1 MIRWLARIV
10 ALLFVVVAVWG
21 GRHFLADKDGLE
33 LRTVSLERGPLRL
46 TVSTTGKL
54 APTNQVTVG
63 SEVSGTVDQVL
74 VTYNDRVSRGQTIA
88 IIKPE
93 YYQAQHE
100 QALAEHAK
108 AIAHVKQLEVTERE
122 ALRELQ
128 RIEKLRSNGAASDE
142 EYYVHKAAYDAARA
156 ATEVAHAAIPAA
168 ESQVHLTAYTLK
180 RAVITSPIDG
190 IVLDRRVDVGQ
201 TVAATL
207 QTPVLFVLAE
217 DLAQM
222 DLLADVS
229 ESDIGYVATGQ
240 PVTFTVNA
248 FRNRTF
254 EGYVR
259 QIRNEPRTIGDVVN
273 YTVVISVRND
283 QYLFRPG
290 MPADV
295 EIQIVQEDQTTKIAN
310 AALRFRPP
318 LPPDAVRRQID
329 QLTWPEP
336 PAPVRVLGTRPAS
349 TQPGSVAVLPPPIE
363 PAKGT
368 LWQYEHGQWKP
379 VPVWTLYTDNRE
391 TAIVADAS
399 LDGGA
404 FAIEIGKA
412 EPEKNTF
419 KQAIMLANPQ
429 NRKL

>member
-1 MIRWLARIV
+1 V

-21 GRHFLADKDGLE
+21 GRHFLADQDGLQIH
-33 LRTVSLERGPLRL
+33 TVSLGRGPLHL
-46 TVSTTGKL
+46 TVSTTGRL

-63 SEVSGTVDQVL
+63 SEVSGTVEQVL

-88 IIKPE
+88 TLKPE

-100 QALAEHAK
+100 QAQAEHAK
-108 AIAHVKQLEVTERE
+108 ALAQVLQLEVNERE
-122 ALRELQ
+122 ALREFQ
-128 RIEKLRSNGAASDE
+128 RIEKLRGSGAASEE
-142 EYYVHKAAYDAARA
+142 EYFVRKAAYDVARA
-156 ATEVAHAAIPAA
+156 TTEVARAAIPAA

-180 RAVITSPIDG
+180 RAVIASPIDG

-207 QTPVLFVLAE
+207 QTPVMFVLAE

-254 EGYVR
+254 QGYVR
-259 QIRNEPRTIGDVVN
+259 QIRNEPHTVGDVVN

-295 EIQIVQEDQTTKIAN
+295 DIQIVQQDDTTKVTN

-318 LPPDAVRRQID
+318 LPPDVVRRQID
-329 QLTWPEP
+329 QLVWPTP
-336 PAPVRVLGTRPAS
+336 PASIRVLGTRPAT
-349 TQPGSVAVLPPPIE
+349 TQPDSVAVLPPPIE

-391 TAIVADAS
+391 TAVVTAPGLDDAA
-399 LDGGA
+399 A
-404 FAIEIGKA
+404 FATEIGKA
-412 EPEKNTF
+412 DPNKNML
-419 KQAIMLANPQ
+419 KQAMMLANPE
-429 NRKL
+429 NRRL